1 MLSLSK
7 YEEVARPI
15 ISLYDHQ
22 MTTNTLKAAPTIPWT
37 HLALALAVVAV
48 WGSNFVVI
56 KVALDHLPPLLFAS
70 LRFFFVAFPAVF
82 FFKRPN
88 VAWSRLATYGILIG
102 LGQFGILYIAMN
114 GQIAPGLASLLM
126 QTQVFFTIG
135 LSMVLSGERVKA
147 FQVIAL
153 LIAAAGIGV
162 IMAHADAST
171 VTPLGLVLTFIA
183 SMSWAGGNITA
194 KRDPGA
200 DMLAYVC
207 WASLFSIPPLVILS
221 LTLEGWPA
229 MVHAVRV
236 ADAATWAAVA
246 WQSVGNSLFGYS
258 VWGWLLA
265 RHPAATITPMAL
277 LVPVFG
283 MITANLML
291 GEAMPVWKLTAA
303 GLVMLGLGVNV
314 AWPQINKA
322 LRR

>member
-102 LGQFGILYIAMN
+102 LGQFGILYVAMN

-162 IMAHADAST
+162 IMAHADAAT
-171 VTPLGLVLTFIA
+171 VTPLGLLLTFIA

-194 KRDPGA
+194 RRDPGA

-314 AWPQINKA
+314 AWPQISKA

>member
-314 AWPQINKA
+314 AWPQISKA

>member
-1 MLSLSK
+1 
-7 YEEVARPI
+7 
-15 ISLYDHQ
+15 
-22 MTTNTLKAAPTIPWT
+22 MTTLTAKPGQSLPLTLTLT
-37 HLALALAVVAV
+37 HIALALAVVAV

-291 GEAMPVWKLTAA
+291 GEAMPLWKLAAA

-314 AWPQINKA
+314 AWPQISKA
-322 LRR
+322 FRR

>member
-1 MLSLSK
+1 
-7 YEEVARPI
+7 
-15 ISLYDHQ
+15 
-22 MTTNTLKAAPTIPWT
+22 MTTDIPKAAPTIPWT

-48 WGSNFVVI
+48 WGSNFAVI

-82 FFKRPN
+82 IFKRPN
-88 VAWSRLATYGILIG
+88 VAWSRLATYGVLIG

-147 FQVIAL
+147 FQVVAL

-162 IMAHADAST
+162 IIAHADAST
-171 VTPLGLVLTFIA
+171 VTPLGLFLTLVA

-194 KRDPGA
+194 RRDPGA

-221 LTLEGWPA
+221 LTFEGWSA

-283 MITANLML
+283 MVTANLML

-314 AWPQINKA
+314 AWPQIRKGLGLQA
-322 LRR
+322 

>member
-194 KRDPGA
+194 RRDPGA

-314 AWPQINKA
+314 AWPQISKA

>member
-1 MLSLSK
+1 
-7 YEEVARPI
+7 
-15 ISLYDHQ
+15 
-22 MTTNTLKAAPTIPWT
+22 MTTLAAKPSQALPLT

-48 WGSNFVVI
+48 WGSNFAVI
-56 KVALDHLPPLLFAS
+56 KVALTHLPPLLFAS

-82 FFKRPN
+82 FIKKPN
-88 VAWSRLATYGILIG
+88 VVWSRLATYGILIG

-126 QTQVFFTIG
+126 QNQVFFTIG
-135 LSMVLSGERVKA
+135 LSMVISGERVRPY
-147 FQVIAL
+147 QVIAL

-162 IMAHADAST
+162 IIAHADAKT
-171 VTPLGLVLTFIA
+171 VTPLGLILTFIA

-194 KRDPGA
+194 RRDPGA
-200 DMLAYVC
+200 DMLGYVC

-229 MVHAVRV
+229 MVHAVQI
-236 ADAATWAAVA
+236 ADGATWAAVA

-265 RHPAATITPMAL
+265 RHPAASITPMAL

-283 MITANLML
+283 MLAANLVL
-291 GEAMPVWKLTAA
+291 GEAMPTWKLAAA
-303 GLVMLGLGVNV
+303 GLVMLGLAVNV
-314 AWPQINKA
+314 AWPT
-322 LRR
+322 LRQGLARAA

>member
-1 MLSLSK
+1 
-7 YEEVARPI
+7 
-15 ISLYDHQ
+15 
-22 MTTNTLKAAPTIPWT
+22 
-37 HLALALAVVAV
+37 
-48 WGSNFVVI
+48 
-56 KVALDHLPPLLFAS
+56 
-70 LRFFFVAFPAVF
+70 
-82 FFKRPN
+82 
-88 VAWSRLATYGILIG
+88 
-102 LGQFGILYIAMN
+102 
-114 GQIAPGLASLLM
+114 
-126 QTQVFFTIG
+126 
-135 LSMVLSGERVKA
+135 
-147 FQVIAL
+147 
-153 LIAAAGIGV
+153 V

-314 AWPQINKA
+314 AWPQISKA
-322 LRR
+322 FRR

>member
-1 MLSLSK
+1 
-7 YEEVARPI
+7 
-15 ISLYDHQ
+15 
-22 MTTNTLKAAPTIPWT
+22 MTTIPAKPSSALPLT

-48 WGSNFVVI
+48 WGSNFAVI
-56 KVALDHLPPLLFAS
+56 KVALSHLPPLLFAS

-82 FFKRPN
+82 FIKKPN

-102 LGQFGILYIAMN
+102 LGQFGVLYIAMN

-135 LSMVLSGERVKA
+135 LSMVISGERVKPY
-147 FQVIAL
+147 QVIAL

-162 IMAHADAST
+162 IIAHADAKT

-200 DMLAYVC
+200 DMLGYVC
-207 WASLFSIPPLVILS
+207 WASLFSIPPLVALS

-229 MVHAVRV
+229 MVHAVQI
-236 ADAATWAAVA
+236 ADGATWAAVA

-265 RHPAATITPMAL
+265 RHPAASVTPMAL

-283 MITANLML
+283 MLAANLVL
-291 GEAMPVWKLTAA
+291 GEAMPLWKLSAA
-303 GLVMLGLGVNV
+303 GLVMLGLAINI
-314 AWPQINKA
+314 AWPT
-322 LRR
+322 LRQGLARA

>member
-1 MLSLSK
+1 
-7 YEEVARPI
+7 
-15 ISLYDHQ
+15 
-22 MTTNTLKAAPTIPWT
+22 MTTITAKPSSALPLT

-48 WGSNFVVI
+48 WGSNFAVI
-56 KVALDHLPPLLFAS
+56 KVALSHLPPLLFAS

-82 FFKRPN
+82 FIKKPN

-102 LGQFGILYIAMN
+102 LGQFGVLYIAMN

-135 LSMVLSGERVKA
+135 LSMVISGERIKP
-147 FQVIAL
+147 FQIIAL

-162 IMAHADAST
+162 IIAHADAKT
-171 VTPLGLVLTFIA
+171 VTPLGLVLTLIA

-200 DMLAYVC
+200 DMLGYVC
-207 WASLFSIPPLVILS
+207 WASLFSIPPLVVLS

-229 MVHAVRV
+229 MVHAVQI
-236 ADAATWAAVA
+236 ADGATWAAVA

-265 RHPAATITPMAL
+265 RHLAASVTPMAL

-283 MITANLML
+283 MLAANLVL
-291 GEAMPVWKLTAA
+291 GEAMPLWKLSAA
-303 GLVMLGLGVNV
+303 GLVMLGLAINI
-314 AWPQINKA
+314 AWPT
-322 LRR
+322 LRQGLARA

>member
-1 MLSLSK
+1 
-7 YEEVARPI
+7 
-15 ISLYDHQ
+15 
-22 MTTNTLKAAPTIPWT
+22 MTTITAKPSAALPLT

-48 WGSNFVVI
+48 WGSNFAVI
-56 KVALDHLPPLLFAS
+56 KVALSHLPPLLFAS

-82 FFKRPN
+82 FIKKPN

-102 LGQFGILYIAMN
+102 LGQFGVLYIAMN

-135 LSMVLSGERVKA
+135 LSMVISGERIKP
-147 FQVIAL
+147 FQIIAL

-162 IMAHADAST
+162 IIAHADAKT

-200 DMLAYVC
+200 DMLGYVC
-207 WASLFSIPPLVILS
+207 WASLFSIPPLVVLS

-229 MVHAVRV
+229 MVHAVQI
-236 ADAATWAAVA
+236 ADGATWAAVA

-265 RHPAATITPMAL
+265 RHPAASVTPMAL

-283 MITANLML
+283 MLAANLVL
-291 GEAMPVWKLTAA
+291 GEAMPLWKLSAA
-303 GLVMLGLGVNV
+303 GLVMLGLAINI
-314 AWPQINKA
+314 AWPT
-322 LRR
+322 LRQGLARA

>member
-1 MLSLSK
+1 
-7 YEEVARPI
+7 
-15 ISLYDHQ
+15 
-22 MTTNTLKAAPTIPWT
+22 
-37 HLALALAVVAV
+37 
-48 WGSNFVVI
+48 
-56 KVALDHLPPLLFAS
+56 
-70 LRFFFVAFPAVF
+70 
-82 FFKRPN
+82 PN

-135 LSMVLSGERVKA
+135 LSMALSGERVKA

-162 IMAHADAST
+162 IIAHADAAT

-194 KRDPGA
+194 RRDPGA

-229 MVHAVRV
+229 MVHAIRV

-246 WQSVGNSLFGYS
+246 WQSLGNSLFGYS
-258 VWGWLLA
+258 AWGWLLA
-265 RHPAATITPMAL
+265 RHPAASITPMAL

-291 GEAMPVWKLTAA
+291 GEAMPIWKLTAA

-314 AWPQINKA
+314 AWPQIRKGLG
-322 LRR
+322 LRA

>member
-1 MLSLSK
+1 
-7 YEEVARPI
+7 
-15 ISLYDHQ
+15 
-22 MTTNTLKAAPTIPWT
+22 
-37 HLALALAVVAV
+37 VAV
-48 WGSNFVVI
+48 WGSNFAVI
-56 KVALDHLPPLLFAS
+56 KVALAHLPPLLFAS

-135 LSMVLSGERVKA
+135 LSMALSGERVKA

-162 IMAHADAST
+162 IIAHADAAT

-194 KRDPGA
+194 RRDPGA

-229 MVHAVRV
+229 MVHAIRV

-246 WQSVGNSLFGYS
+246 WQSLGNSLFGYS
-258 VWGWLLA
+258 AWGWLLA
-265 RHPAATITPMAL
+265 RHPAASITPMAL

-291 GEAMPVWKLTAA
+291 GEAMPIWKLTAA
-303 GLVMLGLGVNV
+303 GLVMLGLAVNV
-314 AWPQINKA
+314 AWPQVRKGLG
-322 LRR
+322 LRA